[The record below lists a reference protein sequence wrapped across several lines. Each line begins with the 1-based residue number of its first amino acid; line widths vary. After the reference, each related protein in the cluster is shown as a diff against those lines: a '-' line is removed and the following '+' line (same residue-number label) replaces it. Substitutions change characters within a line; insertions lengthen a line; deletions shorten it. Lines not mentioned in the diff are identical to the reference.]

1 MCEEDSVAR
10 KELGKA
16 DNEDGTDEDKEGT
29 ERKGKSRLAGKKDG
43 NAELESGSAWSSAD
57 AGSGSA

>member
-43 NAELESGSAWSSAD
+43 NAELESGSA
-57 AGSGSA
+57 